1 MSILNFD
8 DGKNSK
14 KHPNKASQQKRFKAI
29 LGVGAIVLSVS
40 LGSTLAAS
48 INLNSGDPLEFGQG
62 IVLTTA
68 CDSNGVFVT
77 PNSEFV
83 NSANNP
89 GFDFTSFTVSDIAD
103 ACDGKVFTIKAYKN
117 GQSNPLNLYNVNAGD
132 SFNEVE
138 VLRSQGSYSSIGEGS
153 FPEGITSSAVETF
166 TVTFATSVDGLTT
179 VPAASAED
187 VDRITIES
195 RDATDEDSAPD
206 PGPDDPGPD
215 EPETRSITWV
225 DNCPIYCTP
234 SMGGQSTYTPGGG
247 GPTIT
252 DLPTPPSAD
261 GWIFDGWQ
269 STADMDNNLTQS
281 GIWTRDNS
289 GDGDGDG
296 GGGDGEDC
304 ISFC

>member
-14 KHPNKASQQKRFKAI
+14 KHPNKASQHKRFKAI
-29 LGVGAIVLSVS
+29 LGVGAVALSIS

-48 INLNSGDPLEFGQG
+48 INLNGGDPLEFGQG

-83 NSANNP
+83 NSANSP
-89 GFDFTSFTVSDIAD
+89 GFDFTSFTVSDISD

-132 SFNEVE
+132 SFNKVE
-138 VLRSQGSYSSIGEGS
+138 VLRSQGNYSSIGAGS
-153 FPEGITSSAVETF
+153 FPEGITSTAVETF

-179 VPAASAED
+179 VPVASAED

-206 PGPDDPGPD
+206 PGPQTFTFTFNYACDGACTSDNSNSS
-215 EPETRSITWV
+215 TRTFTSGAQLL
-225 DNCPIYCTP
+225 DFP
-234 SMGGQSTYTPGGG
+234 SLFMTY
-247 GPTIT
+247 
-252 DLPTPPSAD
+252 
-261 GWIFDGWQ
+261 
-269 STADMDNNLTQS
+269 DNNQFAGWFWTQDPMEDGYPIDQEVLKAMTWTANATFTALWTYYDS
-281 GIWTRDNS
+281 GPP
-289 GDGDGDG
+289 
-296 GGGDGEDC
+296 
-304 ISFC
+304 